1 MSFFTK
7 KNFLYKLIICL
18 CIVLVL
24 INFAGTL
31 NVYAAEDDGSGIGG
45 ILLSPICDL
54 LAGLGDGVM
63 NIIQQSIMGTKAIIA
78 VDNSDPSWWESLLKA
93 TIALIAVA
101 LVVVVAIYFPGVLV
115 YALES
120 VGVAAVKAAIAFGAA
135 GLVFGYGNAANRISI
150 INRSGWRCS

>member
-24 INFAGTL
+24 INFAGTS
-31 NVYAAEDDGSGIGG
+31 NVYAKDDGSGIGG

-63 NIIQQSIMGTKAIIA
+63 NIIQKSIMGTKAIIA
-78 VDNSDPSWWESLLKA
+78 VDNSDPSWWESLLA
-93 TIALIAVA
+93 AAITLIAIA
-101 LVVVVAIYFPGVLV
+101 LVVVAAIYFPGVLV
-115 YALES
+115 AALKA